1 MAIVISGGTSN
12 SDSNSISDSNS
23 ARSQFKRS
31 RFVSMNPYEG
41 IFPPPRRFSPYHA
54 PAEPER
60 EEVWDREERE
70 EKREGEEEGEGEEA
84 GGEGGGGVQQW
95 VNQGQC

>member
-1 MAIVISGGTSN
+1 MDFLKPSLSLFKVVALVPVLRAIGMVIAMAIVISGGNSN

-23 ARSQFKRS
+23 TRSQFKRS

-54 PAEPER
+54 PAEPEVR
-60 EEVWDREERE
+60 RVL
-70 EKREGEEEGEGEEA
+70 
-84 GGEGGGGVQQW
+84 V
-95 VNQGQC
+95 GQ